1 MRLRS
6 SSRCSI
12 RLMPGSST
20 RSVTAFRA
28 LLTASDGSTI
38 VCRRFYC
45 LVCIL
50 NGGVLRVGCDLWS
63 AFIWTALLLGGLF
76 LHGFFLR
83 QLLHCGRFCRWP
95 IGRHRLAC

>member
-1 MRLRS
+1 MRFRS
-6 SSRCSI
+6 SSKCSI

-38 VCRRFYC
+38 VCRRFYR

-50 NGGVLRVGCDLWS
+50 DGGVLRVGCDLW
-63 AFIWTALLLGGLF
+63 GLF
-76 LHGFFLR
+76 FVRG
-83 QLLHCGRFCRWP
+83 LLSCGPF
-95 IGRHRLAC
+95 HRGLYITSCDPLSRVVGWNQFSS